1 MDWSKLPWVD
11 ISFVLLAAWY
21 MYQGYRRGFIV
32 ASFTAAGF
40 IAGFAAALLLYAP
53 LAALTT
59 AKLGVA
65 KPFAKPLAFFALLI
79 VMEYASN
86 ILSMY
91 VYRRI
96 PQKIRT
102 AKFNRAFGVIPGF
115 LDAAFTAAIMLSL
128 MLALPMPQA
137 LKKDI
142 QASPTGSVA
151 VRLSSV
157 LDAAFTGIF
166 GGAIKETLS
175 FVTVRTGS
183 HEAVNLGFRTTGF
196 APDAAAE
203 QQMLA
208 LVNKE
213 RAERGLRPLVVRASL
228 TKLARAHSADMLE
241 RGYFSHV
248 TPEGLSPSGRADAAG
263 ISYLVFGEN
272 LALSPDV
279 PTAHQGLMDSPG
291 HRANILAADYGH
303 VGIGIQDA
311 GLYGI
316 MVTQNFSN

>member
-11 ISFVLLAAWY
+11 ISFALVAAWY
-21 MYQGYRRGFIV
+21 MYQGYRRGFIA
-32 ASFTAAGF
+32 ASFSAAGF
-40 IAGFAAALLLYAP
+40 FVGFIAALFLYAP
-53 LAALTT
+53 FATFTT
-59 AKLGVA
+59 ENLGVA
-65 KPFAKPLAFFALLI
+65 KPFSKPLAFFALLI
-79 VMEYASN
+79 ILEYVMN
-86 ILSMY
+86 ILAMM

-102 AKFNRAFGVIPGF
+102 AKFNRLFGVIPGF

-137 LKKDI
+137 LKKGI

-151 VRLSSV
+151 VRISGV
-157 LDAAFTGIF
+157 LDAAFTGVF

-175 FVTVRTGS
+175 FVTIRSGS
-183 HEAVNLGFRTTGF
+183 HEAVELGFRTTGF
-196 APDAAAE
+196 APDAASEA
-203 QQMLA
+203 QMLT
-208 LVNKE
+208 LVNEE
-213 RAERGLRPLVVRASL
+213 RAKQGLRPLVGNAAL
-228 TKLARAHSADMLE
+228 TEIARAHSADMLE

-248 TPEGLSPSGRADAAG
+248 TPEGLTPSDRATEAG
-263 ISYLVFGEN
+263 YFYLVFGEN

-279 PTAHQGLMDSPG
+279 SIAHQGLMDSPG
-291 HRANILAADYGH
+291 HRANILAADYGK

-311 GLYGI
+311 GIYGI